1 MGRTTD
7 GLLQVVEAADGR
19 KTTPSSD
26 VDYGV
31 VVFTSGNLI
40 IVSQVNVSSQR
51 TRTPVGNTMEIVE
64 PDKLDAYVL
73 SMLGNGWTT
82 NIKDI
87 DEEDVPPE
95 PE

>member
-31 VVFTSGNLI
+31 FVFTSGNLI
-40 IVSQVNVSSQR
+40 IVSQVNVSRQR

-73 SMLGNGWTT
+73 SMLDNGWTT
-82 NIKDI
+82 NIEDV
-87 DEEDVPPE
+87 DEEPE
-95 PE
+95 

>member
-40 IVSQVNVSSQR
+40 IVSQVNVSRQR

-73 SMLGNGWTT
+73 SMLDNGWTT
-82 NIKDI
+82 NIEDV
-87 DEEDVPPE
+87 DEEPE
-95 PE
+95 

>member
-7 GLLQVVEAADGR
+7 GLLQVVEAVDGR
-19 KTTPSSD
+19 KSTPSSD

-40 IVSQVNVSSQR
+40 IVSQINASSQG

-73 SMLGNGWTT
+73 SMLDNGWTT
-82 NIKDI
+82 NIEDV
-87 DEEDVPPE
+87 DEEPE
-95 PE
+95 

>member
-1 MGRTTD
+1 MSRTTD
-7 GLLQVVEAADGR
+7 GLLQVVEATDGR

-40 IVSQVNVSSQR
+40 IVSQVNVSSQG

-73 SMLGNGWTT
+73 SMLDNGWTT
-82 NIKDI
+82 NI
-87 DEEDVPPE
+87 EDVDVE